1 MSYFLGIDIGGTN
14 IKGLAVSASGRVLA
28 EIAVPTK
35 DDGTSAWQKQVRR
48 TFDQLCQGTS
58 APERVGLAAPGLPA
72 KDQASILS
80 MPGRLPGLEGRVW
93 QEYLCL
99 PHSVPVLNDAQAALL
114 GEAWRG
120 AARGAQNAILLTL
133 GTGVGGAAL
142 VDGNLLRGHL
152 GRAGH
157 LGHLSL
163 DADGTLDILN
173 TPGSLEDAIGECTVR
188 ERTDGRFRST
198 QRLVEACR
206 RGDSFA
212 KVVWLD
218 SVKKLAASIASFINI
233 LDPEVV
239 VVGGGV
245 AQAGPTLFR
254 PLAKFLDR
262 FEWRPGGAR
271 VRVVRAKLNDRAGA
285 FGAAWNVLQHSSSF
299 SSPRTER
306 PT

>member
-1 MSYFLGIDIGGTN
+1 MNYFLGIDIGGTN

-28 EIAVPTK
+28 ETAVPTK
-35 DDGTSAWQKQVRR
+35 DDGTSAWKTQVRR
-48 TFDQLCQGTS
+48 VFDRLCQGPS

-72 KDQASILS
+72 KNQASILS
-80 MPGRLPGLEGRVW
+80 MPGRLPGLEGLVW
-93 QEYLCL
+93 QEFLRA
-99 PHSVPVLNDAQAALL
+99 PDFVPVLNDAQAALL
-114 GEAWRG
+114 GEVWRG
-120 AARGAQNAILLTL
+120 AARGAQNALLLTL

-142 VDGNLLRGHL
+142 VDGHLLRGHL

-163 DADGTLDILN
+163 DVDGRLDILN

-188 ERTDGRFRST
+188 ERSQGRFRST
-198 QRLVEACR
+198 KKLVEACR
-206 RGDSFA
+206 HGEPFA
-212 KVVWLD
+212 KGVWLD
-218 SVKKLAASIASFINI
+218 SVKKLAASVASFINV

-239 VVGGGV
+239 VIGGGI

-271 VRVVRAKLNDRAGA
+271 VRVVRAKLNERAGA
-285 FGAAWNVLQHSSSF
+285 FGAAWNVLQ
-299 SSPRTER
+299 
-306 PT
+306 PTLRE